1 MATMATR
8 SMPPPRTK
16 KRAAQKAPRHAS
28 GGLGGG
34 GSEEEVEA
42 EKEKDGDGAS
52 LEPTIILNGPR
63 ATVILPLGGS
73 SLVGAVTT
81 VGSAGG
87 VEATG
92 EANDAAATAPVEE
105 DKSPA
110 AVARRQFDHLVAVVR
125 KLPGVNLKATDL
137 RSESKGSSVGTC
149 TSADGNAD
157 GSTKIGTIFV
167 EMRRTAPT
175 TASAPEVAE
184 GNTDGGG
191 KTEAAEAA
199 ENSPVILSFS
209 LDVSLQ
215 KAAALAPP
223 SSSTSSSSSS
233 SLLSSAVRIDFT
245 RRFGDGFQM
254 FGIVHNVARALAAQ

>member
-1 MATMATR
+1 
-8 SMPPPRTK
+8 
-16 KRAAQKAPRHAS
+16 
-28 GGLGGG
+28 LGGG
-34 GSEEEVEA
+34 GSAEEVEA
-42 EKEKDGDGAS
+42 VEADKEKDGAS

-73 SLVGAVTT
+73 LVGAETT
-81 VGSAGG
+81 AGSVGG

-92 EANDAAATAPVEE
+92 EANGAAATAPVDE
-105 DKSPA
+105 DSSPA
-110 AVARRQFDHLVAVVR
+110 AVARRQFDHLVAIVR

-137 RSESKGSSVGTC
+137 WAESQGSSVGTC
-149 TSADGNAD
+149 TSAVENTD

-167 EMRRTAPT
+167 EMRRTAPLT
-175 TASAPEVAE
+175 TSAPEDAE
-184 GNTDGGG
+184 GNTNGGG
-191 KTEAAEAA
+191 TTEVAEAA
-199 ENSPVILSFS
+199 ENSPVILSLS

-215 KAAALAPP
+215 KAAVLAPP
-223 SSSTSSSSSS
+223 SSSTSSSPSS